1 MLKPLSL
8 AVAALLVTACTGA
21 DQGASSQD
29 TSAGLADFL
38 PAAPG
43 SGLPSQV
50 ETQQVLD
57 IDTASTAVPT
67 PADATKA
74 ELLNLRYKAG
84 YGRIWGTSTDYVTML
99 ALAFPSPDGA
109 AGFAA
114 FERQGLTGAQ
124 NTFVTSHADI
134 PGSFVFVISSP
145 TQASGNENS
154 EICNGVWFAYHAN
167 AYESLACGTLPNW
180 ATQIEQAAKNLY
192 QRVRLKAG

>member
-1 MLKPLSL
+1 MLKLLPL
-8 AVAALLVTACTGA
+8 AVAALLAAACTGG
-21 DQGASSQD
+21 DQGTSSGG
-29 TSAGLADFL
+29 SAGLADFL

-57 IDTASTAVPT
+57 VDAASTAVPT
-67 PADATKA
+67 PADATKT
-74 ELLNLRYKAG
+74 ELLSLSYKTG

-99 ALAFPSPDGA
+99 ALAFPSAAGA
-109 AGFAA
+109 ASFAA
-114 FERQGLTGAQ
+114 FEREGMTGAQ
-124 NTFVTSHADI
+124 NTFVTSHAGI

-145 TQASGNENS
+145 TEASGNQNS
-154 EICNGVWFAYHAN
+154 EICNGVWFAYRAN

-180 ATQIEQAAKNLY
+180 ATQIEQATQNLY